1 MSSST
6 SSSNIV
12 SSIKP
17 DTEAQQ
23 QAQKSMIEI
32 NDETYQS
39 YIKEGFEENIPH
51 SVEAPHTRLMKFIAE
66 AEGRPILRTVT
77 KIERVRNSTTGF
89 KEHLVYWEN
98 LEGTTWAGD
107 TVRYTDHV
115 WGYHKK
121 QVRGPRINEKKQVV
135 EYIRTGERE
144 VYTIPYTKEK
154 VDELIENS
162 DGSDRDSIKLFIK
175 NPNGT
180 QSADFHYQEFIMSW
194 NDCINML
201 LQPGGPMAYHVNR
214 IMETQGPGRFQK
226 LTRQSNNNNSSS
238 NNTSNAI

>member
-1 MSSST
+1 M
-6 SSSNIV
+6 SSNIV

-17 DTEAQQ
+17 EAQ
-23 QAQKSMIEI
+23 AIEKSTIEV

-66 AEGRPILRTVT
+66 AEGRPVLRTVT
-77 KIERVRNSTTGF
+77 KIERFKDARTGF
-89 KEHLVYWEN
+89 KEMLVYWEN
-98 LEGTTWAGD
+98 LEGTTWAGE
-107 TVRYTDHV
+107 TVRIADHV
-115 WGYHKK
+115 VGLHKK
-121 QVRGPRINEKKQVV
+121 QIRGPRINEQKQVV

-144 VYTIPYTKEK
+144 VFTIPYTKEK
-154 VDELIENS
+154 LDEIIEHS

-180 QSADFHYQEFIMSW
+180 QNSNFYYQEFVMSW

-201 LQPGGPMAYHVNR
+201 LQPGGPMAYHVDH
-214 IMETQGPGRFQK
+214 IQETQGPGRFQK
-226 LTRQSNNNNSSS
+226 MMKQSNVDA
-238 NNTSNAI
+238 TTTTTKQQQQQKD